1 MLPNSWLSAFI
12 SVIGA
17 SIAATFGWLAR
28 QTIRRVDD
36 LERHS
41 VTREEFEKFCESR
54 EQSDR
59 QRGVDI
65 SRLEGKIDSYHQSI
79 SARIDRLLESR
90 HGDR

>member
-1 MLPNSWLSAFI
+1 MLPNSWLSALVG
-12 SVIGA
+12 VIGA

-28 QTIRRVDD
+28 HTIRRVDD

-54 EQSDR
+54 EMADR

-79 SARIDRLLESR
+79 STRIDRLLESR
-90 HGDR
+90 HGNR